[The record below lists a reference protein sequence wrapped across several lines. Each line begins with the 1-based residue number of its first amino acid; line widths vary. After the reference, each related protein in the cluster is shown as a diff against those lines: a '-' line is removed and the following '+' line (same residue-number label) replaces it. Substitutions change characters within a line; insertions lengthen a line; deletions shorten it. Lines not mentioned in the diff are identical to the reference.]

1 VKEVAI
7 RQSNREVVV
16 MRKTLSIIIISTIL
30 ILSVAFLSFAADY
43 PTKAIT
49 MINPNAP
56 GGQFDVIG
64 RAFAS
69 TAERLLGK
77 PVVVVNKPG
86 AGNLVGGLAGA
97 QAAPDGYTLTMIAT
111 GLTNGIEWETA
122 NGRKPPVTRHDFTA
136 LGTLVLNFPIVLVP
150 YDSPWKTLTDMIND
164 CKAKP
169 NYYAFSSGGLYGG
182 SHMPAEVFMKAAR
195 ITARHVPYQG
205 GGPSLIALVGK
216 HVDFATN
223 FLPACLSLIK
233 GNKLRAL
240 AVQTDTRLKVLPDVP
255 TVKELGIDAEYSNWI
270 GMAIPKK
277 TPKDIVDKV
286 GEMMVRVTKDKSFI
300 DTVETTGDDVTFMD
314 GEKLT
319 KMWDI
324 ESERIGKLMAELVK
338 EASKK

>member
-1 VKEVAI
+1 
-7 RQSNREVVV
+7 
-16 MRKTLSIIIISTIL
+16 MRKTLSLIVIPTIL
-30 ILSVAFLSFAADY
+30 ILSLTFPSVAADY
-43 PTKAIT
+43 PTKTIT

-69 TAERLLGK
+69 TAERLIGK
-77 PVVVVNKPG
+77 PVIVVNKPG
-86 AGNLVGGLAGA
+86 AGNLIGGLAGA
-97 QAAPDGYTLTMIAT
+97 QAAPDGYTLTMVAT

-136 LGTLVLNFPIVLVP
+136 MGTLVLNFPLVLVP

-169 NYYAFSSGGLYGG
+169 SYYAFSSGGLYGG
-182 SHMPAEVFMKAAR
+182 SHMPAEVLMKAAG
-195 ITARHVPYQG
+195 IKARHVPYQG

-223 FLPACLSLIK
+223 FLPACISLIK

-277 TPKDIVDKV
+277 TPKDIMEKV

-324 ESERIGKLMAELVK
+324 EAERIAKLMVELLK